1 MPKRWNED
9 SFTGEFFCSSVG
21 LKNSWQF
28 ISYDY
33 VGEEQVQG
41 ALNAYAKIFSVN
53 IIAGFLNVLNQ
64 LIESRMENFVFFK
77 VK

>member
-1 MPKRWNED
+1 M
-9 SFTGEFFCSSVG
+9 
-21 LKNSWQF
+21 
-28 ISYDY
+28 
-33 VGEEQVQG
+33 QG

-77 VK
+77 VKRE